1 MEKFIKVFG
10 QPIRQEE
17 LDGEGGRYI
26 NMYYPS
32 FEAVIYKENGSYS
45 CDALTFWGDDFRIMS
60 AVVPSGIKIG
70 DDIALYEYVDFPY
83 LFTGRHFD
91 GKGLRP
97 NKDPWES
104 VRGNVYNYQISLEE
118 AFFNIYFAVEDGIIK
133 EIMVAGYDDIEYS
146 GPIILDPVTGFLSN
160 EIMEK
165 INEDRKNYFSLY
177 EEEIL

>member
-70 DDIALYEYVDFPY
+70 DDIALYEHVDFPY

-91 GKGLRP
+91 GKGIRP
-97 NKDPWES
+97 RKDSWKSE
-104 VRGNVYNYQISLEE
+104 RGNLYNYYINLEE
-118 AFFNIYFAVEDGIIK
+118 SFFIIYFAVDDGIIK
-133 EIMVAGYDDIEYS
+133 EIMVSGFDDIEYS
-146 GPIILDPVTGFLSN
+146 GPITLDPVTGFLSN

-165 INEDRKNYFSLY
+165 INENRKNYFSLY